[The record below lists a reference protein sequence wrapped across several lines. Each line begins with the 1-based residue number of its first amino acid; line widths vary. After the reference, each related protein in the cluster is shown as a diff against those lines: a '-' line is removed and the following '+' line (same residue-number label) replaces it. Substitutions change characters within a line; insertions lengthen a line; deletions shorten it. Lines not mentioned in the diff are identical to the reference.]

1 MSLHTS
7 ADIIDVT
14 ASLAVTYSSTII
26 NGTWE
31 SVTGVTTTTYY
42 TALSYTRTATMT
54 FSILGLTQ
62 SAAESI
68 ADTIRGKYQRHR
80 RHSDWNHNLGEF
92 VATDQGEIACMA
104 EVSIRHTAGAMYS
117 VEVEVRETD
126 TLLHRE
132 PISPATLFAT
142 ENSRTEPT
150 S

>member
-26 NGTWE
+26 NGNWE

-80 RHSDWNHNLGEF
+80 RHSDWNPNTGEF
-92 VATDQGEIACMA
+92 VATDQGEVACMA

-126 TLLHRE
+126 TLLHRV
-132 PISPATLFAT
+132 PISPETLFAT
-142 ENSRTEPT
+142 ENSRNYPT

>member
-1 MSLHTS
+1 MGLKTS

-14 ASLAVTYSSTII
+14 ASLAVTYSSAII
-26 NGTWE
+26 TGEWS

-42 TALSYTRTATMT
+42 TALSYTRTATMS

-62 SAAESI
+62 SAAEYI
-68 ADTIRGKYQRHR
+68 ADIIRGKYQRSR
-80 RHSDWNHNLGEF
+80 RHSDWNPNIGEF
-92 VATDQGEIACMA
+92 VATNQGEIALMA

-126 TLLHRE
+126 TLLHRV
-132 PISPATLFAT
+132 PISPETLFAT
-142 ENSRTEPT
+142 ENTRSYPT

>member
-1 MSLHTS
+1 MLLHTS

-14 ASLAVTYSSTII
+14 ASLAITYSSSII
-26 NGTWE
+26 TGEWS

-62 SAAESI
+62 SAAETI
-68 ADTIRGKYQRHR
+68 ADTIRGKYQRSR
-80 RHSDWNHNLGEF
+80 RHSDWNPNTGEF
-92 VATDQGEIACMA
+92 VATNQGEIACMA

-126 TLLHRE
+126 TLLHRV
-132 PISPATLFAT
+132 PISPETLFAT
-142 ENSRTEPT
+142 ENTRSYPT